1 MCSRFLRD
9 RCISSPPTAARV
21 KHFGMDR
28 CHASQP
34 LRGLNI
40 SGSCQQTAAR
50 VQQVASKNST
60 NRIEPESATN
70 RGMPSA
76 LHSQPNSVYSVPQTI
91 GQKLVDLR
99 GLISRFV
106 VSQSLIIL
114 AIWFVTA
121 FWTFGLLDYLPAK
134 LGAAESPQAVRV
146 VMLILLIAVSIY
158 LLFHFLWQRW
168 RVRWSDSS
176 LALLIENKHL
186 EFQSSLVTTV
196 QAAHPTAMVNT
207 SLEEHPLRSGLLE
220 LSRDKASEL
229 IETVDVNHLV
239 RFRPLQMQLVVLGVL
254 LGTSCVATLVQP
266 AWTLH
271 WAKRFFAL
279 SDVPW
284 PRSTELG
291 VDGIEMDVPT
301 FTGRN
306 TRQRYLVPFRDGV
319 ASVPKGQACQL
330 KTWAKLTGKI
340 VPEVCTVYY
349 RDNAGNR
356 GRANMRRLTA
366 DKQQQPFVL
375 DGPPLESV
383 NESLWLSV
391 TGGDARISNLQ
402 LSSVD
407 APLVTELQIN
417 VTYPE
422 YLQRSTKATWG
433 NETIPYRTGMRLPQG
448 SQLELHL
455 QTNKSVE
462 RCDYMVVRA
471 GDALEKS
478 KLPEQSMAISEKPTV
493 FQMPLGSLDGNLLIE
508 LRLWGTDGI
517 CSSRIQQFVVSAIN
531 DQPPQI
537 DLVLQGI
544 GTSIT
549 ENAILPLSGKIKDDY
564 DVKSAWIETVLDESP
579 LLKTPLSVQPDGKA
593 ASQLDLKEMRDGGQL
608 ATKVGST
615 LGLTV
620 AAEDYLNLRDEPHIG
635 RASLIQLGVVTPEQL
650 LIMLERRELAMR
662 ARLEQIIGELSQ
674 MRDLLVNMQR
684 ASKESLLA
692 PDPQKDIAAEGSEKV
707 VGQPVLKLT
716 PDALEA
722 SEASETEE
730 NTPARRERM
739 QMLRSQQAESQMTKS
754 EGELRGVER
763 EIHQI
768 NQELINNRI
777 DSIDRRTRL
786 EDKIRKPLLEVLDQS
801 WAPMASDIRAIE
813 KSYSRSSKSETNVSE
828 LLPSSISKSN
838 QIIVAL
844 TAILNDMID
853 IQDFNEVVDM
863 VRGMI
868 DLMYFPFNAAKLAL

>member
-1 MCSRFLRD
+1 MQSVLR
-9 RCISSPPTAARV
+9 
-21 KHFGMDR
+21 
-28 CHASQP
+28 
-34 LRGLNI
+34 
-40 SGSCQQTAAR
+40 
-50 VQQVASKNST
+50 SK
-60 NRIEPESATN
+60 PKSA
-70 RGMPSA
+70 
-76 LHSQPNSVYSVPQTI
+76 YSIPQTI
-91 GQKLVDLR
+91 DQKLVDLR
-99 GLISRFV
+99 GLVSRFI

-134 LGAAESPQAVRV
+134 LGAAESPRAVRV
-146 VMLILLIAVSIY
+146 VMLLLLIAVSLY
-158 LLFHFLWQRW
+158 LLFRFLWQRW

-176 LALLIENKHL
+176 LALLIENKHP

-196 QAAHPTAMVNT
+196 QAARPTAMVNT
-207 SLEEHPLRSGLLE
+207 SIEEHPLRSGLLE
-220 LSRDKASEL
+220 LARDRASEL
-229 IETVDVNHLV
+229 IESIDVNRLV
-239 RFRPLQMQLVVLGVL
+239 RFRPLQMQLIVLGVL
-254 LGTSCVATLVQP
+254 LGSSCVVALVQP
-266 AWTLH
+266 AWTFH
-271 WAKRFFAL
+271 WAKRFFTL
-279 SDVPW
+279 SDLPW

-301 FTGRN
+301 FTGRS

-319 ASVPKGQACQL
+319 AAVPKGQACQL

-349 RDNAGNR
+349 RDSAGSR

-366 DKQQQPFVL
+366 DKQKQSFVL

-402 LSSVD
+402 LTSVD
-407 APLVTELQIN
+407 APLVTQLQIN

-422 YLQRSTKATWG
+422 YLQRSTKTTWG

-455 QTNKSVE
+455 QTNKSVA
-462 RCDYMVVRA
+462 RCDYVIVRA
-471 GDALEKS
+471 GDTSEKS
-478 KLPEQSMAISEKPTV
+478 SLPEQTMAINEKQSK

-508 LRLWGTDGI
+508 LRLWGSDGI
-517 CSSRIQQFVVSAIN
+517 CSSRVQQFVVSAIK
-531 DQPPQI
+531 DQPPQV

-549 ENAILPLSGKIKDDY
+549 ENAILPISGKIKDDY
-564 DVKSAWIETVLDESP
+564 DVKDAWIETVLDENP
-579 LLKTPLSVQPDGKA
+579 LLKSPLSVQSDGKA
-593 ASQLDLKEMRDGGQL
+593 VSQLDLKAMRDGGQL
-608 ATKVGST
+608 VAKVGST
-615 LGLTV
+615 LGLNV
-620 AAEDYLNLRDEPHIG
+620 AAEDYLNLLNEPHVG
-635 RASLIQLGVVTPEQL
+635 RASVIQLGVVTPDQL

-662 ARLEQIIGELSQ
+662 ARLEQIISELSQ

-684 ASKESLLA
+684 ASEDSLSIPNTA
-692 PDPQKDIAAEGSEKV
+692 TDTAAEG
-707 VGQPVLKLT
+707 LT
-716 PDALEA
+716 DVDA
-722 SEASETEE
+722 SERTEAEE
-730 NTPARRERM
+730 NTPARRARM

-763 EIHQI
+763 EINQI

-786 EDKIRKPLLEVLDQS
+786 EDKIRKPLLVVLDQT
-801 WAPMASDIRAIE
+801 WGPMASDIRAIE
-813 KSYSRSSKSETNVSE
+813 KSYSRSVKSESNMSE
-828 LLPSSISKSN
+828 LLPSSIGKSN

-853 IQDFNEVVDM
+853 IQDFNEVIDM

-868 DLMYFPFNAAKLAL
+868 DDQSKVLEKTKQEQKKQLLDLLK